1 MPKLSIG
8 QILGIFSVPGIGAE
22 ICEINISF
30 TSAQVFGG
38 VEHGVS
44 PPENMS
50 HSHIETAFVV
60 LSSVARDNK
69 TKKCCLLMFIQTII
83 KVGSG
88 SGRTCTN
95 YLWIWH
101 TSSTSTTALLS
112 GFQGIRQQPSILR
125 TNTSVIYFLQK
136 NLTSD
141 LLAADQPF
149 FKVFN

>member
-1 MPKLSIG
+1 M
-8 QILGIFSVPGIGAE
+8 
-22 ICEINISF
+22 CEINIFF

-38 VEHGVS
+38 VERGVS

-60 LSSVARDNK
+60 LSSVVLDNK

-101 TSSTSTTALLS
+101 TSSTSTTAIRVS
-112 GFQGIRQQPSILR
+112 GYQAAAQLP
-125 TNTSVIYFLQK
+125 TNQHKCYLFSLEK
-136 NLTSD
+136 
-141 LLAADQPF
+141 
-149 FKVFN
+149 FNE

>member
-1 MPKLSIG
+1 M
-8 QILGIFSVPGIGAE
+8 
-22 ICEINISF
+22 CEINISF

-38 VEHGVS
+38 VERGVS

-60 LSSVARDNK
+60 LSSVVLDNK

-101 TSSTSTTALLS
+101 TSSTSTTAIRVS
-112 GFQGIRQQPSILR
+112 GSSPASYKPAQVLFIFSRKI
-125 TNTSVIYFLQK
+125 
-136 NLTSD
+136 
-141 LLAADQPF
+141 
-149 FKVFN
+149 